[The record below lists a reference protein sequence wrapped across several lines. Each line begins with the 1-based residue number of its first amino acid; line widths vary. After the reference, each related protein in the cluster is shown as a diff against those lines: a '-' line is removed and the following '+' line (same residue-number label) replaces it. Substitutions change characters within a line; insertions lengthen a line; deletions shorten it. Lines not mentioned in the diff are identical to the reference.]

1 MHVSHKM
8 LGTIHSFIDGTVMMP
23 ICRTMPLK
31 NQREVYNGHIRIHA
45 LKYQSIVLPKGL
57 VDNLSGPME
66 GRRDD
71 ATLFV
76 ERLRERELLCLYGDS
91 AYPLSPYLMY
101 PYKNTVLT
109 DEQKAFNTDMS
120 SGWDTVESDKFRENC
135 AVVCCTCRE
144 LANITACVTY
154 AY

>member
-71 ATLFV
+71 ATFV
-76 ERLRERELLCLYGDS
+76 ERLREREVLAGIRFHSANDKLLSLYGDS

-120 SGWDTVESDKFRENC
+120 SG
-135 AVVCCTCRE
+135 
-144 LANITACVTY
+144 
-154 AY
+154 